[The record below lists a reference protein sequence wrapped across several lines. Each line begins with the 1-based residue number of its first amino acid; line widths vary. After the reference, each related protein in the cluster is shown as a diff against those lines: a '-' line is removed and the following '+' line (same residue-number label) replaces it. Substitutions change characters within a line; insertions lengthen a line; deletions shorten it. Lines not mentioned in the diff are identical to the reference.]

1 MTLYEY
7 IVEQVDKKNLTL
19 GQFLHEANLTYNTIY
34 NLRKRKPSMT
44 TYQKIAKVL
53 DVDVGELRCYPIS
66 NND

>member
-53 DVDVGELRCYPIS
+53 DVDVSELRSYSI
-66 NND
+66 NHDE

>member
-53 DVDVGELRCYPIS
+53 DVDVSELRSYSI
-66 NND
+66 NYDE